1 MHHVETLVGQ
11 GSSTDILYWWTFKE
25 LENFYAKIK
34 AYHDQLIGFSGKGKI
49 PKDTLISTL
58 SSAQVIEIIGSSI
71 SDIQWSA

>member
-34 AYHDQLIGFSGKGKI
+34 AYHDQLIGFSGKGQ
-49 PKDTLISTL
+49 PEDTSISTL
-58 SSAQVIEIIGSSI
+58 SSVEVIEIIES
-71 SDIQWSA
+71 